1 MSQCSPGQMDVISKP
16 APLFMTGSQ
25 EPSMSMI
32 PLPKGRGVLRS
43 TLLACSKDEAEY
55 VPVLAPAGHIVGIQV
70 NSNLTTTKSFSN
82 STLGR
87 VTLQKLLTHEV

>member
-25 EPSMSMI
+25 EPSMSLI

-55 VPVLAPAGHIVGIQV
+55 VPVLAHCRPH
-70 NSNLTTTKSFSN
+70 
-82 STLGR
+82 GR
-87 VTLQKLLTHEV
+87 HSGKQQSHKN